1 MVQLQNKV
9 VTYVMFVYLF
19 DQDALQIAY
28 VAGAK
33 QVRTKTKR
41 ATLTSRRGATGH
53 HHPLDHAPLHH
64 PLATPVLP
72 SLHRGAKHHATGFVA
87 ACSFPQLH
95 VVGG

>member
-33 QVRTKTKR
+33 QVRTKTTIPCFT
-41 ATLTSRRGATGH
+41 TLAYASVCQLWAERTIWLGCSLLRGRLLGMRSTCARSR
-53 HHPLDHAPLHH
+53 LKS
-64 PLATPVLP
+64 TPCFE
-72 SLHRGAKHHATGFVA
+72 R
-87 ACSFPQLH
+87 QM
-95 VVGG
+95 